1 MFICS
6 MKVPQK
12 KCLIFKVLQCSE
24 RHPVVS
30 KECDVGVVI
39 TEDQDD
45 DGGEGAA

>member
-1 MFICS
+1 

-12 KCLIFKVLQCSE
+12 KCLIFKVLQCGE

-39 TEDQDD
+39 TEDHDD